1 MVLYISSAIAAW
13 TFGPKRG
20 GLASLARYEF
30 FLSARWSRVPGCRAG
45 GSMRIGWDSGGRA
58 RSTRIGDRAA
68 PAGGTVVDRFFYK
81 LSFPMARPEAAPP
94 PAPPRPPRADLD

>member
-30 FLSARWSRVPGCRAG
+30 LLSARWSRVPGSRAG

-68 PAGGTVVDRFFYK
+68 PAVAGRCF
-81 LSFPMARPEAAPP
+81 AAS
-94 PAPPRPPRADLD
+94 AAGRAD